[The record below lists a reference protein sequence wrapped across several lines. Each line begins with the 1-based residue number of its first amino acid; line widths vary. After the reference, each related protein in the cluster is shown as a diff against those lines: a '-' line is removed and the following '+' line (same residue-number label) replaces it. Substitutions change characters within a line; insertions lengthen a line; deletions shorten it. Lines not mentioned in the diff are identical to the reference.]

1 MRNLVGS
8 EAGCNTPSGFESRRY
23 RWSKEHALVVPAEWT
38 PGFQSGERGF
48 ESRRGCW
55 KRNSNKEI
63 RNSCIWS
70 LQNSQMV
77 EWETRGPQKAVPLW
91 REGSSPSLATESAKW
106 RNRQTHPAQT
116 RTSQDVRVRIPP
128 WPLLFRGRLTGR
140 TTGSEPAN
148 VGSIPAPG
156 TVRFACGFTPSRKHL
171 SLECGGGTPP
181 CEGGSCRFDS
191 CRGYCGRTQSGS
203 GTRL

>member
-1 MRNLVGS
+1 MI
-8 EAGCNTPSGFESRRY
+8 ED
-23 RWSKEHALVVPAEWT
+23 ALVVPAEWT

-48 ESRRGCW
+48 ESRRGCSIARW
-55 KRNSNKEI
+55 WNGRHAALRRPCPSGV
-63 RNSCIWS
+63 RV
-70 LQNSQMV
+70 Q
-77 EWETRGPQKAVPLW
+77 VPLW
-91 REGSSPSLATESAKW
+91 LLRLRLSALSRKRRLLAKW
-106 RNRQTHPAQT
+106 RNWQTHPAQT
-116 RTSQDVRVRIPP
+116 RTSQDVRVRLPP
-128 WPLLFRGRLTGR
+128 WPLFEERLRGRLTGR

-156 TVRFACGFTPSRKHL
+156 TLLCALCVSVVNNFEPQRHREHRRQL
-171 SLECGGGTPP
+171 SLECGGGTPL